1 MEPYFSCFL
10 ERSVSSEEKKLSFR
24 TLIKIHPNFPRSLL
38 SAQVCF
44 DDASHAR
51 ICSKKNGVYDV
62 PRRGGALHWSLKYS
76 RSNNVG
82 CLRYKWNLDQSSCI
96 SATARSR
103 RAIFT
108 SLKTIIGS
116 TGIISDMF
124 LLLSTIYIQ

>member
-10 ERSVSSEEKKLSFR
+10 ESSVSSEEKKLSFR

-62 PRRGGALHWSLKYS
+62 PRRGGA
-76 RSNNVG
+76 SNI
-82 CLRYKWNLDQSSCI
+82 LEAITLDAYVI
-96 SATARSR
+96 N
-103 RAIFT
+103 
-108 SLKTIIGS
+108 
-116 TGIISDMF
+116 GI
-124 LLLSTIYIQ
+124 